1 MTAFLLYPLAV
12 LHLTPR
18 VLARLA
24 RTLTPKETHTA

>member
-18 VLARLA
+18 ILHRLA
-24 RTLTPKETHTA
+24 RTLTPKKAP